1 MLHIYKPKNKSMLL
15 GFLVLCAIKAT
26 FKDMFE
32 S

>member
-1 MLHIYKPKNKSMLL
+1 MFHIFKPKKKSMLL
-15 GFLVLCAIKAT
+15 GFLFLCAIKAT